1 MYLFT
6 FLGQGI
12 YLHVTAPFC
21 LHQLESQDLFIIFHL
36 SYNFTTNVS
45 LQDTFTSNFTHIY
58 IYIWRERLIRSLTAI
73 STGRYC
79 SLSNRD
85 TQSIETKKKYLEV
98 IYEDIM
104 DVTVIEIHEHC
115 FE

>member
-12 YLHVTAPFC
+12 YLHVTALFC
-21 LHQLESQDLFIIFHL
+21 LHQLDSQYLFPISHL

-45 LQDTFTSNFTHIY
+45 LQDTSTSNLKY
-58 IYIWRERLIRSLTAI
+58 IYRLIRSLTAI

-85 TQSIETKKKYLEV
+85 TPVYRDKK
-98 IYEDIM
+98 
-104 DVTVIEIHEHC
+104 
-115 FE
+115 